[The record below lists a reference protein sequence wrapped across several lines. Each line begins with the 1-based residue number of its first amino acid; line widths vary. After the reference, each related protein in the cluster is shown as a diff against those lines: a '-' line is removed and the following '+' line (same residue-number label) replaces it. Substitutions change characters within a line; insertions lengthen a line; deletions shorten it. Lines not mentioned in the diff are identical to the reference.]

1 MAAAPPRRPVLTA
14 AGRRDRPGRLERVR
28 RSIFPDPRGP
38 VRLRDGWPLLAFA
51 LLTAGVLIWLEQANR
66 VLFARPG
73 LFALLA
79 FAPWVWWLAV
89 ANRAGMSGGRAEA
102 STFIRLCLLGLCVAA
117 LAEPRAVRERDVT
130 SVVFAL
136 DVSDSVGR
144 GVESRALELFA
155 GAVAEKPT
163 TDEAGLVVF
172 GRNAA
177 VELPPKQAVA
187 FEGVINSQVDRD
199 STNLEQTLSL
209 SAAMIPEENAGRVV
223 LISDGTET
231 EGRLASEIDRLRAR
245 GIRVDVLPVGYDGAD
260 EVWLERLDLPQF
272 VRQGESYEASAVL
285 SSLTAGTGA
294 LVLTE
299 NGEEIA
305 REPVEYAAGKNR
317 FAFPIR
323 LRGPGYYEYA
333 ATVVPDGDADG
344 IAANNTA
351 LNYLYLEGAGKIL
364 VVTDPAGDP
373 RDVDAF
379 VAAAREGEREVTVV
393 DGYAF
398 PRDVL
403 SLMPYDLIVF
413 AGVPADAFDA
423 RQLGAVHDAVKDMG
437 VGFLMLG
444 GENSFGAGGYQNT
457 PIEEALPV
465 DLDITRRKVLP
476 KGALVIIL
484 HTCEFAAGNTWGK
497 RICKRAIKVLG
508 DQDECG
514 VLVADYIA
522 GEEWLFELT
531 PAANYPELVP
541 KINAAQIGDMPDFAQ
556 TMNAGLKALK
566 ASDASAKHMIIIS
579 DGDPSP
585 PSTALIKA
593 FADEQ
598 IAISTV
604 AVFPHPGD
612 RAALNTMRGIAAGTG
627 GRFYLPDDPGQLPG
641 IFVKEAKTLR
651 RTLIQNKTVVPTV
664 ALGHP
669 ILKGLGELPP
679 VRGFV
684 LTTPKEGFD
693 QQILRTES
701 DPEVAPGEFDPIL
714 AVQQYG
720 LGRTGAFTAD
730 LGPNWG
736 ADWVT
741 WDGYGPFVRQ
751 LVTHLG
757 RVRKQGH
764 LRMST
769 YTDGSDGVIVVE
781 DFHPDER
788 FLEISAAVAGP
799 RERTE
804 TVPLVQVG
812 PRRYQARVPLWGKGR
827 YQVIGKSA
835 VAGGGAVEPV
845 APSDDPAAGPDGP
858 DPLGTVAGANDSI
871 DDPAAAEPD
880 DGTEQ
885 VAGGFILPYSA
896 EYLRFRSDQIV
907 LKNVAERTGGRE
919 LTGDPETVKTL
930 FTEDRQPKRSSRPV
944 FDWLLIAVACLIPL
958 DVAVRRVQLDWAL
971 FAGLFRTEKLGV
983 PATAGGPSLE
993 GLLAKKREAPRQP
1006 LAVSRA
1012 KSPVREQERAGEP
1025 HAKPQASSAPAK
1037 KPAPTANTT
1046 AALLDLKKKRN
1057 RS

>member
-1 MAAAPPRRPVLTA
+1 MAVAPPHRPTLTA
-14 AGRRDRPGRLERVR
+14 GGRRERPGPLERLR
-28 RSIFPDPRGP
+28 RSVFPDPRGA
-38 VRLRDGWPLLAFA
+38 VGWRDAWPLIAFA
-51 LLTAGVLIWLEQANR
+51 AIAGGLYVWLELDQR
-66 VLFARPG
+66 VLFARPALFG
-73 LFALLA
+73 LLI

-89 ANRAGMSGGRAEA
+89 ANRGGMGAARAEW
-102 STFIRLCLLGLCVAA
+102 STLLRLCLLGLCVAA

-144 GVESRALELFA
+144 GVEAQALELFA
-155 GAVAEKPT
+155 GAAAQKPD

-177 VELPPKQAVA
+177 VELPPKKSVA

-199 STNLEQTLSL
+199 ATNLEQTLSL

-231 EGRLASEIDRLRAR
+231 EGRLAAELDSLRGR
-245 GIRVDVLPVGYDGAD
+245 GIKVDVLPVDYSGRE
-260 EVWLERLDLPQF
+260 EVWLERLDLPRF
-272 VRQGESYEASAVL
+272 VRQGESYEASVVL
-285 SSLTAGTGA
+285 ESLDAGTGT

-305 REPVEYAAGKNR
+305 REPVEYQQGKKR
-317 FAFPIR
+317 VSFPIR

-333 ATVVPDGDADG
+333 ATILPEEGADG
-344 IAANNTA
+344 VAANNTA
-351 LNYLYLEGAGKIL
+351 LNYLYLEGAGKVL
-364 VVTDPAGDP
+364 VVTDPSGDP
-373 RDVDAF
+373 RDVEEF
-379 VAAAREGEREVTVV
+379 VAAAREGEREVTVL

-423 RQLGAVHDAVKDMG
+423 RQLSAVRDAVSDMG

-457 PIEEALPV
+457 PVEEALPV
-465 DLDITRRKVLP
+465 DMDITRRKVLP

-484 HTCEFAAGNTWGK
+484 HTCEFPQGNTWGK

-514 VLVADYIA
+514 VLVADYVA
-522 GEEWLFELT
+522 GESWLFELT
-531 PAANYPELVP
+531 PAAKYPELVP

-556 TMNAGLKALK
+556 TMSAGLKALK

-579 DGDPSP
+579 DADPSP
-585 PSTALIKA
+585 PSTALVKA
-593 FADEQ
+593 FADEK

-604 AVFPHPGD
+604 AVFPHQGD
-612 RAALNTMRGIAAGTG
+612 RASLNTMRGIAAGTG
-627 GRFYLPDDPGQLPG
+627 GRFYLPDDPNQLPG

-651 RTLIQNKTVVPTV
+651 RTLIQNNTVVPEV

-679 VRGFV
+679 VRGYV
-684 LTTPKEGFD
+684 LTTPKEGLTE
-693 QQILRTES
+693 QILRVPS
-701 DPEVAPGEFDPIL
+701 DEQVAPGEYDPIL
-714 AVQQYG
+714 AVRQFG

-736 ADWVT
+736 AEWIT

-781 DFHPDER
+781 DFHLSER
-788 FLEISAAVAGP
+788 FLEIATTVAGP
-799 RERTE
+799 REKSAS
-804 TVPLVQVG
+804 VPLTQVG

-827 YQVIGKSA
+827 YQVIGRSA
-835 VAGGGAVEPV
+835 VAGGGAVESPAEVTPV
-845 APSDDPAAGPDGP
+845 PEGDTPM
-858 DPLGTVAGANDSI
+858 GTLAGANDAI
-871 DDPAAAEPD
+871 AEAPAAD

-896 EYLRFRSDQIV
+896 EYLRFRSDPIV
-907 LKNVAERTGGRE
+907 LKRVAEQTGGRE
-919 LTGDPETVKTL
+919 ITLGEDAMKTL
-930 FTEDRQPKRSSRPV
+930 FTEGREPKRSSRPI

-958 DVAVRRVQLDWAL
+958 DVAVRRVQLDWSL
-971 FAGLFRTEKLGV
+971 VTGLFKREKLGV
-983 PATAGGPSLE
+983 AGAGAGGPTLE
-993 GLLAKKREAPRQP
+993 GLLAKKRDHAPP
-1006 LAVSRA
+1006 PSR
-1012 KSPVREQERAGEP
+1012 RAPARPGRP
-1025 HAKPQASSAPAK
+1025 GAGSQAPAK
-1037 KPAPTANTT
+1037 PAAGAAAPKKAAASANTT
-1046 AALLDLKKKRN
+1046 AALLDLKKKRD

>member
-1 MAAAPPRRPVLTA
+1 MAPPPPRRPTLTA
-14 AGRRDRPGRLERVR
+14 SGRREPAGFWDRLGRSL
-28 RSIFPDPRGP
+28 FPPPRGP
-38 VRLRDGWPLLAFA
+38 VRWRDGWPLAAFA
-51 LLTAGVLIWLEQANR
+51 LLLGGLAVWLTVDRR
-66 VLFARPG
+66 VLFARPA
-73 LFALLA
+73 LFGLLA

-89 ANRAGMSGGRAEA
+89 ANRGGMGTTRAEA
-102 STFIRLCLLGLCVAA
+102 STFLRLCLLGLCVAA

-144 GVESRALELFA
+144 GVESEALELFS
-155 GAVAEKPT
+155 GAVAQKPA

-177 VELPPKQAVA
+177 VELPPKKSVA

-199 STNLEQTLSL
+199 ATNLEQTLSL

-231 EGRLASEIDRLRAR
+231 EGRMAAEIDQLRGR
-245 GIRVDVLPVGYDGAD
+245 GIKVDVLPVDYGGGA
-260 EVWLERLDLPQF
+260 EVWLERLDLPRF
-272 VRQGESYEASAVL
+272 VRQGESYEASVVL
-285 SSLTAGTGA
+285 SSLEAGSGT
-294 LVLTE
+294 LTLTE

-305 REPVEYAAGKNR
+305 RERVEYQAGKNR
-317 FAFPIR
+317 YSFPIR

-333 ATVVPDGDADG
+333 ATIKADDASDGSPGDG
-344 IAANNTA
+344 VEDNNTA
-351 LNYLYLEGAGKIL
+351 LNYLYLEGAGKVL
-364 VVTDPAGDP
+364 VVTDPGGDP
-373 RDVDAF
+373 RDVEDF
-379 VAAAREGEREVTVV
+379 VAAAREGEREVSVM

-413 AGVPADAFDA
+413 AGVPADSFDA
-423 RQLGAVHDAVKDMG
+423 RQLAAVRTAVSDMG

-484 HTCEFAAGNTWGK
+484 HTCEFPQGNTWGK

-514 VLVADYIA
+514 VLVADYVE
-522 GEEWLFELT
+522 GESWLFELT

-566 ASDASAKHMIIIS
+566 ESDASAKHMIIIS

-585 PSTALIKA
+585 PPPALVKD
-593 FADEQ
+593 FADNQ

-612 RAALNTMRGIAAGTG
+612 RQSLNTMRGIAAGTG
-627 GRFYLPDDPGQLPG
+627 GRFYLPDDPNQLPG

-651 RTLIQNKTVVPTV
+651 RTLIQNKTVQPEV

-684 LTTPKEGFD
+684 LTTPKEGLTE
-693 QQILRTES
+693 QILRVPS
-701 DPEVAPGEFDPIL
+701 DEQVAPGEFDPIL
-714 AVQQYG
+714 AVRQFG

-736 ADWVT
+736 ADWVA

-751 LVTHLG
+751 LITHLG

-781 DFHPDER
+781 DFSPNER
-788 FLEISAAVAGP
+788 FLEITTSVAGP
-799 RERTE
+799 RDRTE

-827 YQVIGKSA
+827 YQVIGRSTT
-835 VAGGGAVEPV
+835 VGGGAVEPAETPV
-845 APSDDPAAGPDGP
+845 PEGPTP
-858 DPLGTVAGANDSI
+858 QGTVAGANDAI
-871 DDPAAAEPD
+871 VEEPVEN

-896 EYLRFRSDQIV
+896 EYLRFRSDPIV
-907 LKNVAERTGGRE
+907 LKRVAERTGGRE
-919 LTGDPETVKTL
+919 LNLTPETPKSL
-930 FTEDRQPKRSSRPV
+930 FTEDRQPKRSSRPI
-944 FDWLLIAVACLIPL
+944 FDWLLILVACLIPL

-971 FAGLFRTEKLGV
+971 VKGLFKKEKLGTAT
-983 PATAGGPSLE
+983 ATAGGPTLE
-993 GLLAKKREAPRQP
+993 GLLAKKRESSPPMSGAGRALDRGKLRAAPQ
-1006 LAVSRA
+1006 AA
-1012 KSPVREQERAGEP
+1012 KP
-1025 HAKPQASSAPAK
+1025 HADAPAPPKKSAP
-1037 KPAPTANTT
+1037 PANTT
-1046 AALLDLKKKRN
+1046 AALLDLKKKRD